1 MRLTARKETA
11 LRAMRRGPLDFTPDV
26 GWTSRA
32 GYAGLWNTHSV
43 TFLAWLG
50 LCAIDRERTT
60 ATITFQGK
68 QWLEGQDRWA
78 A

>member
-11 LRAMRRGPLDFTPDV
+11 LRAMRRGQLEYTAD
-26 GWTSRA
+26 GWISSV
-32 GYAGLWNTHSV
+32 GYAGIWNTHTI

-50 LCAIDRERTT
+50 LCALDRAREA
-60 ATITFQGK
+60 ATITRQGK
-68 QWLEGQDRWA
+68 DWLEGQDRWA

>member
-11 LRAMRRGPLDFTPDV
+11 LRAMRRGPLDHTAD
-26 GWTSRA
+26 GWISRA

-50 LCAIDRERTT
+50 LCALDRARTT
-60 ATITFQGK
+60 ATITLQGK
-68 QWLEGQDRWA
+68 QWIENQDRWA